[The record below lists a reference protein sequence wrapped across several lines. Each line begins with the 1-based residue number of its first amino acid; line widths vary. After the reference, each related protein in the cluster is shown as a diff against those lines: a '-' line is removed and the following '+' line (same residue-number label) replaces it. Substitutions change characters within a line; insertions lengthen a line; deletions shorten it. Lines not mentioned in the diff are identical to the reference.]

1 VTPVESAQVRG
12 ALGWSTISTLI
23 LRVGTFV
30 VGIVLARILSPE
42 QFGVFAVALT
52 VQAVLITLADLGLS
66 ADLIRTA
73 EPRRIAP
80 TVATLGLVAGAVMT
94 AGMALSAH
102 SLASLLGSP
111 AAGDVIVVLSFTLVL
126 GGAGLVPYAMLQ
138 RRFQQKR
145 LFLIAV
151 IDFIVGTTITLV
163 LLWAGWGVMAL
174 AVGRVAAQSVTLILQ
189 FALSGERPRYGI
201 DPTVVRP
208 VLAFGLPI
216 AAANLLSWALLNIDN
231 VVISRISG
239 PVALGFYFLAF
250 NISSWPMSAL
260 GQIVRSIALPTFSR
274 SVVARNDP
282 SLATATSL
290 TWAVA
295 LPAGAFLALLSGPLI
310 AIVYGDKWAAAA
322 PVLAAL
328 GLFGAVRAIFDL
340 IVAYLLS
347 RGASRVVLVIQ
358 VLWFVLLVPA
368 TILSTLWWGIEGA
381 AWSHLAVSLAIV
393 LPAYLIAARRSGANI
408 RLVLSNGWQPVTAM
422 IPAGLTVLG
431 ATLLLRNDLWALIVG
446 GCAGGAIYLLLMF
459 RWVRGRIPPASSPP
473 APDPVKKH
481 FSPVEERNS

>member
-1 VTPVESAQVRG
+1 MTPVESAQVRG

-23 LRVGTFV
+23 LRVGTFA
-30 VGIVLARILSPE
+30 VGIVLARLLTPE

-66 ADLIRTA
+66 ADLIRT
-73 EPRRIAP
+73 PDPKRIAP
-80 TVATLGLVAGAVMT
+80 TVATFGLAAGAVMT

-102 SLASLLGSP
+102 SVASLLRSP
-111 AAGDVIVVLSFTLVL
+111 AAGNVIVVLSFTLLL
-126 GGAGLVPYAMLQ
+126 GGAGLVPYSMLQ

-145 LFLIAV
+145 LFLIAA
-151 IDFIVGTTITLV
+151 IDFVVGTTITLL

-201 DPTVVRP
+201 DRAVVRP

-250 NISSWPMSAL
+250 NISSWPMTAL
-260 GQIVRSIALPTFSR
+260 GQIVRSVALPTFSR
-274 SVVARNDP
+274 TVVARNDP

-295 LPAGAFLALLSGPLI
+295 VPAGAFLALLSGPLI
-310 AIVYGDKWAAAA
+310 AVVYGDKWAAAA

-340 IVAYLLS
+340 IVSYLLS
-347 RGASRVVLVIQ
+347 RGASREVLAIQ
-358 VLWFVLLVPA
+358 VLWFVVLVPA
-368 TILSTLWWGIEGA
+368 TIFGTLRWGIEGA
-381 AWSHLAVSLAIV
+381 AWAHLAVSLVIV
-393 LPAYLIAARRSGANI
+393 LPAYLIAARRSGADV
-408 RLVLSNGWQPVTAM
+408 RLVLKLGWQPVAAM
-422 IPAGLTVLG
+422 IPAALTVLG
-431 ATLLLRNDLWALIVG
+431 ATLLLPNDLPALIG
-446 GCAGGAIYLLLMF
+446 GGLAGGAVYLLLIF
-459 RWVRGRIPPASSPP
+459 RWVRARIPARTPTP
-473 APDPVKKH
+473 APDPIATPN
-481 FSPVEERNS
+481 SPVEERNS